1 MTYWILCCKRARTM
15 NKLEEARAKIE
26 EIDRDMAKLFEAR
39 MQAVVQVAEYK
50 KENNIPIFDPVR
62 EKALIEKNIQY
73 IQTDDLKRYYTE
85 YFETQLKVSKD
96 YQKTILKLED

>member
-1 MTYWILCCKRARTM
+1 M

-50 KENNIPIFDPVR
+50 RENNIPIFDPVR